1 MKFSVK
7 INQLAEPNNHS
18 FFEEALEKEYNK
30 LAETNVAKMQIAS
43 ED

>member
-7 INQLAEPNNHS
+7 INQLTESNNHS
-18 FFEEALEKEYNK
+18 FFEEALENEYNK
-30 LAETNVAKMQIAS
+30 LAHTNVTKMQIAS